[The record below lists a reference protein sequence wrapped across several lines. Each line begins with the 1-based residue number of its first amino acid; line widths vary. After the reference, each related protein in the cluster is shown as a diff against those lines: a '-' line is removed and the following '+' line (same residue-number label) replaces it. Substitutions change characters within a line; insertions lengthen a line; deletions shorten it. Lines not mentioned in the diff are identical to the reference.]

1 MNSLKKRKNKWV
13 QGRVQLQRK
22 RKSKSNCTELRLREQ
37 KKKKKKKKKKEEIKA
52 NYDEKGKVRNEV
64 QAFILKIPTVTS
76 VSFN

>member
-37 KKKKKKKKKKEEIKA
+37 KKKKKKKKEEIKA

>member
-37 KKKKKKKKKKEEIKA
+37 KKKKKKKEEIKA

>member
-13 QGRVQLQRK
+13 RGRVQLQRK
-22 RKSKSNCTELRLREQ
+22 WKSKSNCTELRLRKQ
-37 KKKKKKKKKKEEIKA
+37 KKKKKKKEEIKA